1 LAPSSDPYYRLAFG
15 PGGFFVLGP
24 GA

>member
-1 LAPSSDPYYRLAFG
+1 LAPSSDPYHRLAFG
-15 PGGFFVLGP
+15 PGVFFVLGP